1 MRRVE
6 VVKPPISYADLQRM
20 PDDGN
25 RYELYDGEL
34 WVVPA
39 PLLIHQIVIGRL
51 HVALVEHV
59 RRHGG
64 AVFVAPLDI
73 VFSEYNVVQP
83 DVIYFIP
90 ESVRRLDPRQ
100 VVRFPPDAAF
110 EVLSPS
116 TARNDRGRKRQLMA
130 RYGVPEY
137 WILDPLAKTVEL
149 SRLTEIG
156 YDQPIVV
163 SEGCCASSVP
173 ASKSISPQCSLTGLR
188 FDSFR
193 P

>member
-6 VVKPPISYADLQRM
+6 VVKPPISHADLQRM

-39 PLLIHQIVIGRL
+39 PLPIHQIVAARL
-51 HVALVEHV
+51 HVALLEHV

-64 AVFVAPLDI
+64 LTLFAPLDI
-73 VFSEYNVVQP
+73 VFSDYNVVQP
-83 DVIYFIP
+83 DVIYFGP

-100 VVRFPPDAAF
+100 VVPFPPDAAF

-116 TARNDRGRKRQLMA
+116 TAGNDRGRKRQLMV

-149 SRLTEIG
+149 SRLTETG
-156 YDQPIVV
+156 YGDPLTV
-163 SEGCCASSVP
+163 SEGRCPSSVV
-173 ASKSISPQCSLTGLR
+173 AGFEIDLAAVFAEGLAI
-188 FDSFR
+188 
-193 P
+193 

>member
-1 MRRVE
+1 
-6 VVKPPISYADLQRM
+6 
-20 PDDGN
+20 
-25 RYELYDGEL
+25 
-34 WVVPA
+34 VVPA

-73 VFSEYNVVQP
+73 VLSEYNVVQP
-83 DVIYFIP
+83 DVIYFAS

-116 TARNDRGRKRQLMA
+116 TAGNDRGRKRQLMV

-137 WILDPLAKTVEL
+137 WVLDPLAKTVEL
-149 SRLTEIG
+149 SRLTETG
-156 YDQPIVV
+156 YGDPLTV
-163 SEGCCASSVP
+163 SEGRCPCSVV
-173 ASKSISPQCSLTGLR
+173 AGFEIDLAELFAEGFAT
-188 FDSFR
+188 
-193 P
+193 

>member
-6 VVKPPISYADLQRM
+6 AVRPRVSFADLQRM

-39 PLLIHQIVIGRL
+39 PLLIHQIVAGRL
-51 HVALVEHV
+51 FAALLEHV

-64 AVFVAPLDI
+64 LTYFAPLDI

-83 DVIYFIP
+83 DVVYFAP
-90 ESVRRLDPRQ
+90 ATKAGLDPREYIE
-100 VVRFPPDAAF
+100 FPPDAAF

-130 RYGVPEY
+130 RYRVPEY
-137 WILDPLAKTVEL
+137 WILDPIAKTIEL
-149 SRLTEIG
+149 SRLTGTG
-156 YDQPIVV
+156 YGQPLVI
-163 SEGCCASSVP
+163 SEGRCASSVIP
-173 ASKSISPQCSLTGLR
+173 GFEIELADLFADGLEV
-188 FDSFR
+188 
-193 P
+193 

>member
-1 MRRVE
+1 MRRVDA
-6 VVKPPISYADLQRM
+6 VKPPVSFTDLQRM

-39 PLLIHQIVIGRL
+39 PLLTHQIVAGRL
-51 HVALVEHV
+51 FAALLEHV

-64 AVFVAPLDI
+64 LTYFAPVDI

-83 DVIYFIP
+83 DVIYFGP
-90 ESVRRLDPRQ
+90 ESVRRLDPKH
-100 VVRFPPDAAF
+100 VVRIPPDAAF

-130 RYGVPEY
+130 RYRVPEH
-137 WILDPLAKTVEL
+137 WTLDPVARTIEL
-149 SRLTEIG
+149 SRLTDAG
-156 YDQPIVV
+156 YGESLVV
-163 SEGCCASSVP
+163 SEGRCASSV
-173 ASKSISPQCSLTGLR
+173 ISGFEVDLAEVFAERLEI
-188 FDSFR
+188 
-193 P
+193 

>member
-6 VVKPPISYADLQRM
+6 VVKPPISHADLQRM

-39 PLLIHQIVIGRL
+39 PLPIHQIVAARL
-51 HVALVEHV
+51 HVALLEHV

-64 AVFVAPLDI
+64 LTLFAPLDI
-73 VFSEYNVVQP
+73 VFSDYNVVQP
-83 DVIYFIP
+83 DVIYFGP

-116 TARNDRGRKRQLMA
+116 TAGNDRGRKRQLMV

-149 SRLTEIG
+149 SRLTETG
-156 YDQPIVV
+156 YGDPLTV
-163 SEGCCASSVP
+163 SEGRCPSSVV
-173 ASKSISPQCSLTGLR
+173 AGFEIDLAAVFAEGLAI
-188 FDSFR
+188 
-193 P
+193 

>member
-1 MRRVE
+1 MNNVE
-6 VVKPPISYADLQRM
+6 AVRPPVSFADLQRM

-39 PLLIHQIVIGRL
+39 PLLIHQIVLARL
-51 HVALVEHV
+51 HSALLEHV

-64 AVFVAPLDI
+64 LTLFAPLDI

-83 DVIYFIP
+83 DVIYFGP
-90 ESVRRLDPRQ
+90 ESVRSLDPTH
-100 VVRFPPDAAF
+100 VVRIPPDAAF

-130 RYGVPEY
+130 RYQVPEY
-137 WILDPLAKTVEL
+137 WTLDPIAKTIEL
-149 SRLTEIG
+149 SRLTGDG
-156 YDQPIVV
+156 YGEPLVV
-163 SEGCCASSVP
+163 SEGRCPSHVMPGFEVELDELFAP
-173 ASKSISPQCSLTGLR
+173 GLSI
-188 FDSFR
+188 
-193 P
+193 

>member
-1 MRRVE
+1 
-6 VVKPPISYADLQRM
+6 M

-39 PLLIHQIVIGRL
+39 PLLIHQIIIGRL

-59 RRHGG
+59 RRRGG

-73 VFSEYNVVQP
+73 VFSDYNVVQP
-83 DVIYFIP
+83 DIVYFGA
-90 ESVRRLDPRQ
+90 ESVRRLAPTE
-100 VVRFPPDAAF
+100 VVRVSPDAAF

-116 TARNDRGRKRQLMA
+116 TARNDRGRKRHLMA

-137 WILDPLAKTVEL
+137 WVLDPLAKTIEL
-149 SRLTEIG
+149 SRLTEKG
-156 YDQPIVV
+156 YGAPVVV
-163 SEGCCASSVP
+163 SERRCSSSVIP
-173 ASKSISPQCSLTGLR
+173 DFEIDLAELFADGLAI
-188 FDSFR
+188 
-193 P
+193 